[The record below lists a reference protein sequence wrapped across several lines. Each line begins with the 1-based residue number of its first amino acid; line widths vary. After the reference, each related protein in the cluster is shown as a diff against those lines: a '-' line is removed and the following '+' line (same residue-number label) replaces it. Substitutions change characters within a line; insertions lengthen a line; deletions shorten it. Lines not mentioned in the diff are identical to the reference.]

1 LTRGDVHN
9 GWLQLLLVIAGSAL
23 VGALTESV
31 QGFPPLPA
39 VADEV
44 AALDEIY
51 KGTVLADTLVAPG
64 LLGFT
69 RFGYRSARKHWNP
82 VSAYL
87 RDHHILITGATSG
100 LGLAT
105 AEALA
110 ARGAKVVVN
119 DLGGAR
125 DGSGGSVTAAEAVVA
140 EIEAA
145 GGEAM
150 PNAASVTDFAA
161 VQAMVEAAMAK
172 WGRVDLLVN
181 NAGVLRDKTFAKMEL
196 EDFRFVVDVH
206 LMGAVNCTK
215 AVWEIMRGQNY
226 GRIVMTTSS
235 SGLYGNFGQ
244 SNYGAAKMALVGLM
258 QTLSIEGAK
267 NDIRVNCLAPTA
279 HTRMTEDLG
288 AALPLEALDPAL
300 VTPGLLYLLSRE
312 APSRCILAAGAGGFE
327 RAFVTLTEGVHIAG
341 PDAPEQVAARF
352 DAISD
357 RSKEIVPEMGA
368 AQGMIELTKA
378 QKAHAS

>member
-1 LTRGDVHN
+1 MTIRFDG
-9 GWLQLLLVIAGSAL
+9 Q
-23 VGALTESV
+23 
-31 QGFPPLPA
+31 
-39 VADEV
+39 VAIV
-44 AALDEIY
+44 
-51 KGTVLADTLVAPG
+51 
-64 LLGFT
+64 
-69 RFGYRSARKHWNP
+69 
-82 VSAYL
+82 
-87 RDHHILITGATSG
+87 TGAGGG
-100 LGLAT
+100 LGREHAL
-105 AEALA
+105 ALA

-125 DGSGGSVTAAEAVVA
+125 DGSGASATAAEAVVA

-145 GGEAM
+145 GGEALA
-150 PNAASVTDFAA
+150 NAASVTDFAA
-161 VQAMVEAAMAK
+161 VQAMVETAMAK

-181 NAGVLRDKTFAKMEL
+181 NAGVLRDRTFAKMEL
-196 EDFRFVVDVH
+196 EDFRFVLDVH
-206 LMGAVNCTK
+206 LMGAVHCTK
-215 AVWEIMRGQNY
+215 AVWEIMRSQNY

-288 AALPLEALDPAL
+288 AALPLEALGPEL
-300 VTPGLLYLLSRE
+300 VTPGMLYLLSRE

-327 RAFVTLTEGVHIAG
+327 RAYVTLTEGVHITG
-341 PDAPEQVAARF
+341 EDAPEQIAARF

-357 RSKEIVPEMGA
+357 RANEIVPEMGA

>member
-1 LTRGDVHN
+1 MTMRFDG
-9 GWLQLLLVIAGSAL
+9 Q
-23 VGALTESV
+23 
-31 QGFPPLPA
+31 
-39 VADEV
+39 VAIV
-44 AALDEIY
+44 
-51 KGTVLADTLVAPG
+51 
-64 LLGFT
+64 
-69 RFGYRSARKHWNP
+69 
-82 VSAYL
+82 
-87 RDHHILITGATSG
+87 TGAGGG
-100 LGLAT
+100 LGREHAL
-105 AEALA
+105 ALA

-125 DGSGGSVTAAEAVVA
+125 DGSGGSASAAEAVVA

-150 PNAASVTDFAA
+150 ANAASVTDAAA
-161 VQAMVEAAMAK
+161 VQAMVDQVMAR
-172 WGRVDLLVN
+172 WGRIDILVN

-258 QTLSIEGAK
+258 QTLAIEGQK

-288 AALPLEALDPAL
+288 AALPLEALSPAL
-300 VTPGLLYLLSRE
+300 VTPGLLYLVSQD
-312 APSRCILAAGAGGFE
+312 APSRAILAAGAGGFE
-327 RAFVTLTEGVHIAG
+327 RAYVTLTQGAFIAG
-341 PDAPEQVAARF
+341 EDAPEQVAARF

-357 RSKEIVPEMGA
+357 RAGEIVPDMGA

-378 QKAHAS
+378 QKAHS